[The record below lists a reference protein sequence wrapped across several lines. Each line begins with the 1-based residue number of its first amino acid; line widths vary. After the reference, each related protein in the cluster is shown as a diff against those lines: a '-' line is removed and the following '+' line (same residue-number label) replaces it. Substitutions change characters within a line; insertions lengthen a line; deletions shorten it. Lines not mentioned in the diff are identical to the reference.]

1 MLVIADAA
9 EGSDIVVTAV
19 EDRRERASLF
29 LFEVVADDGNGSER
43 PEKDGRRIERYQ
55 IERIWAAPR

>member
-9 EGSDIVVTAV
+9 EGSDVVVTAV
-19 EDRRERASLF
+19 EDRRERVSLF

-43 PEKDGRRIERYQ
+43 PEKDGRRT
-55 IERIWAAPR
+55 